1 MAMNETFSPP
11 DMPPPGPTAPL
22 NGPARSLRKCADD
35 DAAAANAN
43 SSRPA
48 GTALSHRD
56 GSGNTHGRGGVK
68 EGGEQASQCRA

>member
-48 GTALSHRD
+48 GTATAIAM
-56 GSGNTHGRGGVK
+56 GAGTPAV
-68 EGGEQASQCRA
+68 AV